1 MGANIS
7 IEVSYTYPQV
17 PGVLLLGKQRREF
30 EWEQNDHGGRGGG
43 GGGGT
48 QENNKSIVSVRSPN
62 QKNGWV
68 AGRLTPNEK

>member
-43 GGGGT
+43 RGGDTGE
-48 QENNKSIVSVRSPN
+48 Q
-62 QKNGWV
+62 
-68 AGRLTPNEK
+68 